1 MSELL
6 LTGCKAVLSHQL
18 KTFLAC
24 LGTTCSNMRFYDQS
38 LNGHHVFRDQARGRL
53 GRNGRPWGRNFALNG
68 TQGEVG
74 VSLKKKKKNFFFFFF
89 FRETHFHSVT
99 TQMQAVVTLSDN
111 LLPLHRVSPSIKWQ

>member
-1 MSELL
+1 MNNFAGVKINNFSPKILIINI
-6 LTGCKAVLSHQL
+6 CLSI
-18 KTFLAC
+18 
-24 LGTTCSNMRFYDQS
+24 S
-38 LNGHHVFRDQARGRL
+38 LNICFVCSQELSFIKKNIRDQARGRL
-53 GRNGRPWGRNFALNG
+53 GRNSRPRGRNFALND

-74 VSLKKKKKNFFFFFF
+74 VSLKKKKKIFFFF